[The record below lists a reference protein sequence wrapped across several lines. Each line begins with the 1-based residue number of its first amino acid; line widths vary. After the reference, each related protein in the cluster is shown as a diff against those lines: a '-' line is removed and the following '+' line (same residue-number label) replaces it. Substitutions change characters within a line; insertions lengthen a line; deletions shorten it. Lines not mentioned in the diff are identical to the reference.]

1 MAVTMTL
8 REAMAVIAPI
18 CAACAEQ
25 ELSLRAE
32 RCCCAC
38 APYVGHFRRSSTE
51 NINLNNAGVRADGSA
66 MRQRSGLHV
75 LYGWSDAHGFWDST
89 TRACTLPVEV
99 RSIICL
105 QWLCE
110 WAKAQ
115 LTPEF
120 LNELQALCDA
130 EAAARQAK
138 GRLI

>member
-1 MAVTMTL
+1 MTL
-8 REAMAVIAPI
+8 KQAIAIVAPI
-18 CAACAEQ
+18 CAACEEP

-38 APYVGHFRRSSTE
+38 TEYVGHFRRSPAE
-51 NINLNNAGVRADGSA
+51 DIDLDNAAIRADGEA
-66 MRQRSGLHV
+66 MRQRSGLQV
-75 LYGWSDAHGFWDST
+75 LYGWANEHGFWDPAA
-89 TRACTLPVEV
+89 RACTLPVEV

-120 LNELQALCDA
+120 LEELQALCDA
-130 EAAARQAK
+130 EAKVREAG
-138 GRLI
+138 GRLV